1 MTIEPTAQKRNALL
15 NRSMMWVAS
24 ICLPVA
30 LLIFPLWL
38 LVTPTYVHW
47 QYNRPGFPSSIRF
60 DLPERARLSD
70 TIVDYLRG
78 KATRQEM
85 AEMLTNGGEVAMR
98 PDEVQHIVDVKGVM
112 DWFFLAQ
119 PIASLLGV
127 AACLWLAA
135 RRDYR
140 SLVRTLRRV
149 VIITLVIIGFIV
161 AASLVDFDLFFDRFH
176 RIFFTGN
183 SWLFYYE
190 DTLIQLY
197 PLPFWVSAV
206 LHMGIVIAAE
216 LALVLGLSFLALSR
230 VKPER
235 VSGKQN

>member
-1 MTIEPTAQKRNALL
+1 
-15 NRSMMWVAS
+15 
-24 ICLPVA
+24 
-30 LLIFPLWL
+30 
-38 LVTPTYVHW
+38 
-47 QYNRPGFPSSIRF
+47 
-60 DLPERARLSD
+60 
-70 TIVDYLRG
+70 
-78 KATRQEM
+78 
-85 AEMLTNGGEVAMR
+85 MR

-183 SWLFYYE
+183 SWLFIRRHP
-190 DTLIQLY
+190 DPAI
-197 PLPFWVSAV
+197 SAAFLGERG
-206 LHMGIVIAAE
+206 LHMG
-216 LALVLGLSFLALSR
+216 
-230 VKPER
+230 
-235 VSGKQN
+235 